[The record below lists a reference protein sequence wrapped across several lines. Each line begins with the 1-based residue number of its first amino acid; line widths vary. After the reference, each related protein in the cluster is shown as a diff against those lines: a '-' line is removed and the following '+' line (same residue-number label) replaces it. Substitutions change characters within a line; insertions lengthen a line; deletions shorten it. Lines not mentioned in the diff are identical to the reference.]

1 MGRTF
6 GFTKSAGKGLACVLA
21 LPALIALAAM
31 SGVAESAPTR
41 PELERQFASTVQ
53 PFLKT
58 YCVACHG
65 KDKPQAQLDLTLYG
79 SMASVMRDYAHW
91 SLLMEKLV
99 AQQMPP
105 SDFSKQPSPRQR
117 EAVVAWVRDVRK
129 YDALRNAGDPGPV
142 LARRLSNAEYD
153 YTIRDLTGVD
163 MRPTREFPVDPANQE
178 GFDNSGES
186 LTLSPALMKKY
197 LQAAKDIAD
206 RMALTSAGLEFA
218 SHPALAETDRDKYS
232 ILRIVDFYRRQPTDY
247 ADYFRAAWRY
257 RHRAV
262 LGVPGA
268 TLKSIATEMKISP
281 RYLETVWNTLNS
293 PEVKVGPVA
302 VLQARWNALP
312 VPDKSGVVNAELSNS
327 VRTDCA
333 AMRDWAMA
341 LRKKVAWKFPNLK
354 VPSGFSDGGQCFV
367 LWKDRQYASHRRML
381 NPATLQLDGV
391 PHSRVIPARDNKP
404 ERTIT
409 DAVDADLYAP
419 LNETARTPYLAS
431 FNQFCS
437 VFPDAFYIAER
448 GRMFVDDPGDKGRLL
463 TAGLHNSMGYFRD
476 DTPLMELLL
485 DEKGCREL
493 NRLWLDFDMVA
504 FVPERMHSEFFVY
517 ERAESGTITDPEFN
531 FARAEDKDA
540 LSDVKIKRLADLY
553 LAKARRNGGE
563 PPALQAIE
571 EHFRRVSVNIR
582 GVEKARLA
590 AEPTHRKALVDFARR
605 AYRRPLT
612 QTEQDDL
619 MAFYW
624 SLRKRDGLTHEDAI
638 RDTVVSILMSPNF
651 LFRVDLESVAGVLPD
666 DVHLA
671 GLTQHPANVPP
682 QRAAPPKSGSLIP
695 LSDYALASRLSYFLW
710 SSMPDAELLSH
721 AAAGDLHRPEVLAQ
735 QARRMTKDPRI
746 RALSLEFVGNWL
758 DFRRFDEHNAVDRD
772 RFPAFNN
779 ELRAAMFEEPQR
791 FLMDTFQK
799 DRSVLEL
806 VYGKYTFVNA
816 SLAKHYGMTDIKTTE
831 NDWVR
836 VPDADRYGRG
846 GLMPMGVFLT
856 KNSPGLRTSPV
867 KRGYWV
873 VRRLLGEYIP
883 PPPAAVP
890 ELPKDESKLG
900 ERTLRQ
906 ALEQHRANPACASCH
921 ARFDSYGLVFEG
933 YGPIGERRSTD
944 LGGKPVDTRAPF
956 PGGVE
961 RSGLSD
967 LRDFIRQK
975 REKDFVDTLNRK
987 LLSYALGRSLQPSD
1001 DSTLSS
1007 MQQRLAASGNRF
1019 STLIETIITS
1029 QQFRY
1034 RRAPITTTV
1043 AQN

>member
-1 MGRTF
+1 
-6 GFTKSAGKGLACVLA
+6 
-21 LPALIALAAM
+21 
-31 SGVAESAPTR
+31 
-41 PELERQFASTVQ
+41 
-53 PFLKT
+53 
-58 YCVACHG
+58 
-65 KDKPQAQLDLTLYG
+65 
-79 SMASVMRDYAHW
+79 
-91 SLLMEKLV
+91 
-99 AQQMPP
+99 
-105 SDFSKQPSPRQR
+105 
-117 EAVVAWVRDVRK
+117 
-129 YDALRNAGDPGPV
+129 
-142 LARRLSNAEYD
+142 
-153 YTIRDLTGVD
+153 
-163 MRPTREFPVDPANQE
+163 
-178 GFDNSGES
+178 
-186 LTLSPALMKKY
+186 
-197 LQAAKDIAD
+197 
-206 RMALTSAGLEFA
+206 
-218 SHPALAETDRDKYS
+218 
-232 ILRIVDFYRRQPTDY
+232 
-247 ADYFRAAWRY
+247 
-257 RHRAV
+257 
-262 LGVPGA
+262 
-268 TLKSIATEMKISP
+268 
-281 RYLETVWNTLNS
+281 
-293 PEVKVGPVA
+293 
-302 VLQARWNALP
+302 
-312 VPDKSGVVNAELSNS
+312 
-327 VRTDCA
+327 
-333 AMRDWAMA
+333 
-341 LRKKVAWKFPNLK
+341 
-354 VPSGFSDGGQCFV
+354 
-367 LWKDRQYASHRRML
+367 
-381 NPATLQLDGV
+381 
-391 PHSRVIPARDNKP
+391 
-404 ERTIT
+404 
-409 DAVDADLYAP
+409 
-419 LNETARTPYLAS
+419 
-431 FNQFCS
+431 
-437 VFPDAFYIAER
+437 
-448 GRMFVDDPGDKGRLL
+448 
-463 TAGLHNSMGYFRD
+463 
-476 DTPLMELLL
+476 
-485 DEKGCREL
+485 
-493 NRLWLDFDMVA
+493 
-504 FVPERMHSEFFVY
+504 
-517 ERAESGTITDPEFN
+517 
-531 FARAEDKDA
+531 
-540 LSDVKIKRLADLY
+540 
-553 LAKARRNGGE
+553 
-563 PPALQAIE
+563 
-571 EHFRRVSVNIR
+571 
-582 GVEKARLA
+582 
-590 AEPTHRKALVDFARR
+590 
-605 AYRRPLT
+605 
-612 QTEQDDL
+612 
-619 MAFYW
+619 
-624 SLRKRDGLTHEDAI
+624 
-638 RDTVVSILMSPNF
+638 
-651 LFRVDLESVAGVLPD
+651 
-666 DVHLA
+666 
-671 GLTQHPANVPP
+671 
-682 QRAAPPKSGSLIP
+682 
-695 LSDYALASRLSYFLW
+695 
-710 SSMPDAELLSH
+710 
-721 AAAGDLHRPEVLAQ
+721 
-735 QARRMTKDPRI
+735 
-746 RALSLEFVGNWL
+746 LEFVGNWL